1 MTIWKTIGYV
11 TLGLLAVGVLMNMH
25 DIKRYIRISSM

>member
-1 MTIWKTIGYV
+1 MTLKILGFFAV
-11 TLGLLAVGVLMNMH
+11 TLVVTGVLMNLP